1 MIRGY
6 PQGVVIVIT
15 PVRKGNSDEENIGKE
30 IGVDLI
36 PVKCSIFTMLP
47 QQIRRFLRTSL

>member
-6 PQGVVIVIT
+6 PQGVVIVVT
-15 PVRKGNSDEENIGKE
+15 PVRKGDSVAEINGKE
-30 IGVDLI
+30 WCVDLI